1 MKTLEESSVNL
12 LWEAQTDTNSRV
24 LAQRNVSMNAQIGA
38 VSTGFTSL
46 PINTDLSILEE
57 TGSESQYANLLASS
71 NQDLHTASSPQIPG
85 DLEQKEQG
93 EHHLNSPGCHPEYN
107 TIYKPSMINW
117 GKRGDGNAIV
127 ISTSVITDAY
137 NEI

>member
-1 MKTLEESSVNL
+1 
-12 LWEAQTDTNSRV
+12 
-24 LAQRNVSMNAQIGA
+24 MNAQIGA

-71 NQDLHTASSPQIPG
+71 NQDLHTASTPQIPG

-93 EHHLNSPGCHPEYN
+93 EHHLNSPGCHSEYN

>member
-1 MKTLEESSVNL
+1 MSV
-12 LWEAQTDTNSRV
+12 
-24 LAQRNVSMNAQIGA
+24 NAQIGA
-38 VSTGFTSL
+38 ISTGFTSL

-71 NQDLHTASSPQIPG
+71 NQDLHTASTPQIPG